1 MTYIEAMRIVLSEHK
16 DSKVTSVMDIKDDF
30 VVAIQPKNW
39 DPEEILFNP
48 FYAVN
53 KKTGKVRETSPSLDP
68 EGFREGFK
76 NGVVYKEGDKI
87 ESDGGNAKHSDDE
100 SATKWVVHRA

>member
-1 MTYIEAMRIVLSEHK
+1 MTYMEAMNIVLSKHR

-30 VVAIQPKNW
+30 VVAIQPKDW
-39 DPEEILFNP
+39 DPEDILLNP

-76 NGVVYKEGDKI
+76 NGVVYKEGDK
-87 ESDGGNAKHSDDE
+87 SKVDM
-100 SATKWVVHRA
+100 KWTVERKAANPHK

>member
-1 MTYIEAMRIVLSEHK
+1 MTYKEAMNIVLSKHK

-30 VVAIQPKNW
+30 VVAIQPKDW
-39 DPEEILFNP
+39 DPEEILLNP

-53 KKTGKVRETSPSLDP
+53 KKTGKVRETSPTLDP

-76 NGVVYKEGDKI
+76 HGVVWKEGDKT
-87 ESDGGNAKHSDDE
+87 EPDM
-100 SATKWVVHRA
+100 KWSVKRAQRK

>member
-1 MTYIEAMRIVLSEHK
+1 MTYIEAMQIVLSKHK

-30 VVAIQPKNW
+30 VVAIQPKDW
-39 DPEEILFNP
+39 DPEEILLNP

-76 NGVVYKEGDKI
+76 HGVVYKEGNKNKAD
-87 ESDGGNAKHSDDE
+87 
-100 SATKWVVHRA
+100 TKWTVERKTAYPRKQED

>member
-1 MTYIEAMRIVLSEHK
+1 MTYIEAMNIVLSKHK

-30 VVAIQPKNW
+30 VVAIQPKDWNS
-39 DPEEILFNP
+39 EEVLLNP

-53 KKTGKVRETSPSLDP
+53 KKTGKVRETSPSHDP

-76 NGVVYKEGDKI
+76 NGVVYKAGDKSK
-87 ESDGGNAKHSDDE
+87 ED
-100 SATKWVVHRA
+100 TKWTVERKTANPHKRED

>member
-1 MTYIEAMRIVLSEHK
+1 MNYKEAMNIVLSKHK

-30 VVAIQPKNW
+30 VVAIQPKDWN
-39 DPEEILFNP
+39 PEEILLNP

-53 KKTGKVRETSPSLDP
+53 KKTGKVRETSPSFDP

-76 NGVVYKEGDKI
+76 HGVVYKEGDKDRTD
-87 ESDGGNAKHSDDE
+87 SNWTVKRVAKFGGE
-100 SATKWVVHRA
+100 